1 MKGIDIAWARP
12 DTDGIKATG
21 AKWVARYFSDDP
33 TKNLTADEVTAYTAA
48 GLPVV
53 TVWEYTAGAA
63 LEGRDKGVQ
72 DASQAYSQQKA
83 VGLPKDMPIYFAVD
97 TDAEWPQA
105 EQYFAGVASVIGV
118 DYVGVYGGIKVIE
131 GAHAAGYKYLW
142 QTSAWSNGQWSPYAT
157 IRQDGGTVLSG
168 GADVDDSEV
177 ADFGQYPQEIDL
189 PLNAEDL
196 ANVKAAAVAA
206 IQEERGVIVADT
218 IFWLAN
224 ALKGTVPE
232 NAPAVDAWS
241 INTIHEFFNGLK
253 PVATPTP
260 AAVAPTVPTT

>member
-33 TKNLTADEVTAYTAA
+33 TKNLTADEVAAYTAA
-48 GLPVV
+48 GLAIVA
-53 TVWEYTAGAA
+53 VWEYTAGAA
-63 LEGRDKGVQ
+63 LEGRDKGIQ

-118 DYVGVYGGIKVIE
+118 DYVGVYGGVKVIE

-196 ANVKAAAVAA
+196 ANVK
-206 IQEERGVIVADT
+206 EPSLRTPPPWTRGPSIPSTSSSTASSLLPPPPRLQ
-218 IFWLAN
+218 WLPPYPPPEVR
-224 ALKGTVPE
+224 LYGTQQQ
-232 NAPAVDAWS
+232 
-241 INTIHEFFNGLK
+241 
-253 PVATPTP
+253 
-260 AAVAPTVPTT
+260 